1 MGIPAFYRWLTERYP
16 LTIADVMEETP
27 LYISGVSVPVDT
39 SRPNPN
45 GVEFDNLYL
54 DMNGIIHPCF
64 HPEGLPPP
72 TTYEEVFAAVFKYID
87 RIFSIVR
94 PRKLLFMA
102 IDGVAP
108 RAKMNQQRSR
118 RFRAARDAACQA
130 LSIETNDGIV
140 SESKEGNLEQVT
152 KLDSNVI
159 TPGTEFMDLLSSAL
173 RSYIGLRMKEKLGWR
188 GIKVILSDAN
198 VAGEGEHKIMSYI
211 RLQRNLPGFDPN
223 TRHCLYGLDADLIM
237 LALASH
243 EIHFSILREDHGNAS
258 TGGKSFKEKQRVMK
272 RQKLNGDSEEIG
284 KFAEKIENHIS
295 GMKFQFFNVW
305 ILREYLAYDMR
316 IPDTTLK
323 VDLERVIDD
332 FVFMC
337 LFVGNDFL
345 PHIPSLEISEVF
357 KYVEGICWV
366 MRYYYEGVCSWQWF
380 YPYHYAPFASDFY
393 GCGQLEIHFTL
404 GKPFKPFD
412 QLMAVLPA
420 ARKLMMD
427 ASSPI
432 LDFYPTDFELD
443 INGKRFSWQ
452 AICKLPFIEESRL
465 VSEIAKVE
473 HTLTDEERRRNRLGY
488 DVLCVRVSHPLAVK
502 VISLLECKDQSALP
516 TADIKYQIDPT
527 ISGGMNGYIYIS
539 EKPEWLMTTN
549 DQVISVFYEYPPF
562 HSHIPRLPEGVI
574 LPNKSVTKW
583 NCLHAHQLWHEP
595 AVSSSVS
602 SKRQIPKSISGP
614 QLAKLAHRLVSEYS
628 SSKHLD
634 VHRCAEHGF
643 PLDADRMGE
652 RRTEVQP
659 KKRKRDK
666 CNKDCLDGRSKEC
679 QVGKGDFVPI
689 NNAENM
695 ESSTLRQQGGS
706 SGDYVSA
713 GVDEIKVDKS
723 KKRKWSSK
731 DREHKEGAE
740 GAGIPDGV
748 QKLERSIQEQ
758 RNSDHTPG
766 GADGENDYKE
776 ANYRKRK
783 ERNKKGNQ
791 NDGDSVRNKNA
802 EKLGCTNH
810 ISKLQSCILQEQS
823 GGDVH
828 AGGDVAL
835 ELKTE
840 VKSKKRR
847 KIEADGVVINNVEKL
862 GSCFLM
868 EQRGGDSTH
877 TNADGLNAT
886 RNPVPNNN
894 YQELEDGALELKTEL
909 KSKKRKKFVADGIL
923 INNVEKL
930 GGSTL
935 MEQRR
940 GDSNLTNV
948 AGLGATRSPVPNNI
962 DQEFEGS
969 GLREQI
975 EHFDHSGANEV
986 EIKPEIKSKRK
997 KRRSKKKQQ
1006 IELIVPTND
1015 PLNLKSDLPGK
1026 EGPLDSNHIGA
1037 GGLEMKPEVNSKIIA
1052 PTNDPLNLQ
1061 PGLPGKQGA
1070 LDSNLI
1076 GLGGLEMK
1084 AEVQSKSKK
1093 RRSKKKRK
1101 IELIVPTND
1110 PLNLQSVLP
1119 GNQGALDSNHIGAGG
1134 LEMKPEV
1141 NSKIIVPTN
1150 DPLNLQPGLPGKQGA
1165 LDSNLIGL
1173 GGLEMKAEVQS
1184 KSKKRRSK
1192 KKRKIE
1198 LIVPTNDPLNLQ
1210 SGLPGNQGALDSNHI
1225 GAGGLEMKP
1234 EVNSK
1239 IIVPTNDPLNLL
1251 PGLPGQLGAL
1261 DSNHIGAGGLGMK
1274 PEVNSKIIV
1283 PTNDPLNLL
1292 PGLPGQ
1298 QGALDSN
1305 HIGVGGFEMKAEVKS
1320 KRKKRRSKKKQQI
1333 ELIVPTNDPLNLK
1346 SDLPGKE
1353 GALDSNHIGAGGLEM
1368 KPEVN
1373 SKIIAP
1379 TNDPLNLQPGLPGK
1393 QGALDSNLI
1402 GLGGLEMK
1410 AEVQSKSKKR
1420 RSKKKRKIELIVPT
1434 NDPLNLQSVLPGNQ
1448 GALDSNHIGAGG
1460 LEMKA
1465 EVNAKIIVPTN
1476 DPLNLQSG
1484 LPGQQGAL
1492 DSNLIGSGGLEM
1504 KAEVNSKI
1512 IVPTND
1518 PLNLQ
1523 SGLPGQQGALDSNH
1537 IGAGGLE
1544 MKPEVNSKIIAPTND
1559 PLNLQS
1565 GLPGQ
1570 QGALDSN
1577 LIGVGGLGM
1586 KPEVKSKRKKRRSKK
1601 KQQTELI
1608 VPTNDPLNLKSG
1620 LPGIQGALDSN
1631 HIGDIVS
1638 NYGVENLDLLVPGKQ
1653 GKDGD
1658 HGGAGVVE
1666 EIKTGNRFRSMKRS
1680 R

>member
-130 LSIETNDGIV
+130 LSMETNGGIV

-295 GMKFQFFNVW
+295 GMKFQFFKVW

-345 PHIPSLEISEVF
+345 PHIPSLEISEGAIDLLMTVYKKEFARMGGYLTNSFEINLIRVEHFVEAVGSHESAIFRRRNQLQFFCEDGNNSSQSKSTKCDPKAWPFSNQTTFSFNDTSAVVDKIKLGDEGWKERFYAEKFETKSEDERDTIRRHAVF

-420 ARKLMMD
+420 ASAHALPLFYRKLMMD

-516 TADIKYQIDPT
+516 TANIKYQIDPT

-539 EKPEWLMTTN
+539 EKPEWLMTTS

-583 NCLHAHQLWHEP
+583 NCSHAHQLWHEP

-666 CNKDCLDGRSKEC
+666 CNKDCLDGRSKES

-776 ANYRKRK
+776 AKSRESKSRKRK

-810 ISKLQSCILQEQS
+810 ISKATKLHSS
-823 GGDVH
+823 G
-828 AGGDVAL
+828 A
-835 ELKTE
+835 E
-840 VKSKKRR
+840 
-847 KIEADGVVINNVEKL
+847 
-862 GSCFLM
+862 
-868 EQRGGDSTH
+868 
-877 TNADGLNAT
+877 
-886 RNPVPNNN
+886 
-894 YQELEDGALELKTEL
+894 
-909 KSKKRKKFVADGIL
+909 
-923 INNVEKL
+923 
-930 GGSTL
+930 
-935 MEQRR
+935 RR
-940 GDSNLTNV
+940 GCSCRWRC
-948 AGLGATRSPVPNNI
+948 G
-962 DQEFEGS
+962 
-969 GLREQI
+969 
-975 EHFDHSGANEV
+975 
-986 EIKPEIKSKRK
+986 
-997 KRRSKKKQQ
+997 
-1006 IELIVPTND
+1006 
-1015 PLNLKSDLPGK
+1015 
-1026 EGPLDSNHIGA
+1026 IGA
-1037 GGLEMKPEVNSKIIA
+1037 EIQEKEK
-1052 PTNDPLNLQ
+1052 D
-1061 PGLPGKQGA
+1061 
-1070 LDSNLI
+1070 
-1076 GLGGLEMK
+1076 
-1084 AEVQSKSKK
+1084 QS
-1093 RRSKKKRK
+1093 
-1101 IELIVPTND
+1101 
-1110 PLNLQSVLP
+1110 
-1119 GNQGALDSNHIGAGG
+1119 
-1134 LEMKPEV
+1134 
-1141 NSKIIVPTN
+1141 
-1150 DPLNLQPGLPGKQGA
+1150 
-1165 LDSNLIGL
+1165 
-1173 GGLEMKAEVQS
+1173 
-1184 KSKKRRSK
+1184 
-1192 KKRKIE
+1192 
-1198 LIVPTNDPLNLQ
+1198 
-1210 SGLPGNQGALDSNHI
+1210 
-1225 GAGGLEMKP
+1225 
-1234 EVNSK
+1234 
-1239 IIVPTNDPLNLL
+1239 
-1251 PGLPGQLGAL
+1251 
-1261 DSNHIGAGGLGMK
+1261 
-1274 PEVNSKIIV
+1274 
-1283 PTNDPLNLL
+1283 
-1292 PGLPGQ
+1292 
-1298 QGALDSN
+1298 
-1305 HIGVGGFEMKAEVKS
+1305 
-1320 KRKKRRSKKKQQI
+1320 
-1333 ELIVPTNDPLNLK
+1333 
-1346 SDLPGKE
+1346 
-1353 GALDSNHIGAGGLEM
+1353 
-1368 KPEVN
+1368 
-1373 SKIIAP
+1373 
-1379 TNDPLNLQPGLPGK
+1379 
-1393 QGALDSNLI
+1393 
-1402 GLGGLEMK
+1402 
-1410 AEVQSKSKKR
+1410 
-1420 RSKKKRKIELIVPT
+1420 
-1434 NDPLNLQSVLPGNQ
+1434 
-1448 GALDSNHIGAGG
+1448 
-1460 LEMKA
+1460 
-1465 EVNAKIIVPTN
+1465 
-1476 DPLNLQSG
+1476 
-1484 LPGQQGAL
+1484 
-1492 DSNLIGSGGLEM
+1492 
-1504 KAEVNSKI
+1504 
-1512 IVPTND
+1512 
-1518 PLNLQ
+1518 
-1523 SGLPGQQGALDSNH
+1523 
-1537 IGAGGLE
+1537 
-1544 MKPEVNSKIIAPTND
+1544 
-1559 PLNLQS
+1559 
-1565 GLPGQ
+1565 
-1570 QGALDSN
+1570 
-1577 LIGVGGLGM
+1577 
-1586 KPEVKSKRKKRRSKK
+1586 
-1601 KQQTELI
+1601 
-1608 VPTNDPLNLKSG
+1608 
-1620 LPGIQGALDSN
+1620 
-1631 HIGDIVS
+1631 
-1638 NYGVENLDLLVPGKQ
+1638 
-1653 GKDGD
+1653 
-1658 HGGAGVVE
+1658 
-1666 EIKTGNRFRSMKRS
+1666 
-1680 R
+1680 

>member
-1110 PLNLQSVLP
+1110 PLNLQS
-1119 GNQGALDSNHIGAGG
+1119 
-1134 LEMKPEV
+1134 
-1141 NSKIIVPTN
+1141 
-1150 DPLNLQPGLPGKQGA
+1150 
-1165 LDSNLIGL
+1165 
-1173 GGLEMKAEVQS
+1173 
-1184 KSKKRRSK
+1184 
-1192 KKRKIE
+1192 
-1198 LIVPTNDPLNLQ
+1198 
-1210 SGLPGNQGALDSNHI
+1210 GLPGNQGALDSNHI

>member
-1 MGIPAFYRWLTERYP
+1 
-16 LTIADVMEETP
+16 
-27 LYISGVSVPVDT
+27 
-39 SRPNPN
+39 
-45 GVEFDNLYL
+45 
-54 DMNGIIHPCF
+54 
-64 HPEGLPPP
+64 
-72 TTYEEVFAAVFKYID
+72 
-87 RIFSIVR
+87 
-94 PRKLLFMA
+94 
-102 IDGVAP
+102 
-108 RAKMNQQRSR
+108 
-118 RFRAARDAACQA
+118 
-130 LSIETNDGIV
+130 
-140 SESKEGNLEQVT
+140 
-152 KLDSNVI
+152 
-159 TPGTEFMDLLSSAL
+159 
-173 RSYIGLRMKEKLGWR
+173 
-188 GIKVILSDAN
+188 
-198 VAGEGEHKIMSYI
+198 
-211 RLQRNLPGFDPN
+211 
-223 TRHCLYGLDADLIM
+223 
-237 LALASH
+237 
-243 EIHFSILREDHGNAS
+243 
-258 TGGKSFKEKQRVMK
+258 
-272 RQKLNGDSEEIG
+272 
-284 KFAEKIENHIS
+284 
-295 GMKFQFFNVW
+295 
-305 ILREYLAYDMR
+305 
-316 IPDTTLK
+316 
-323 VDLERVIDD
+323 
-332 FVFMC
+332 
-337 LFVGNDFL
+337 
-345 PHIPSLEISEVF
+345 
-357 KYVEGICWV
+357 

-420 ARKLMMD
+420 ASAHALPLFYRKLMMD

-516 TADIKYQIDPT
+516 TANIKYQIDPT

-539 EKPEWLMTTN
+539 EKPEWLMTTS

-583 NCLHAHQLWHEP
+583 NCSHAHQLWHEP

-666 CNKDCLDGRSKEC
+666 CNKDCLDGRSKES

-776 ANYRKRK
+776 AKSRESKSRKRK

-835 ELKTE
+835 ELK
-840 VKSKKRR
+840 SKKRR
-847 KIEADGVVINNVEKL
+847 KIKADGVVINNVEKL

-930 GGSTL
+930 GGSSL
-935 MEQRR
+935 MEQRG

-948 AGLGATRSPVPNNI
+948 VGLGATRSRVPNNI
-962 DQEFEGS
+962 DQEFEDS
-969 GLREQI
+969 GLREQT

-1006 IELIVPTND
+1006 IELIIPTND
-1015 PLNLKSDLPGK
+1015 PLNLQSDLPGK
-1026 EGPLDSNHIGA
+1026 EGALDSNHIGV

-1084 AEVQSKSKK
+1084 AEVKSK
-1093 RRSKKKRK
+1093 R
-1101 IELIVPTND
+1101 
-1110 PLNLQSVLP
+1110 
-1119 GNQGALDSNHIGAGG
+1119 
-1134 LEMKPEV
+1134 
-1141 NSKIIVPTN
+1141 
-1150 DPLNLQPGLPGKQGA
+1150 
-1165 LDSNLIGL
+1165 
-1173 GGLEMKAEVQS
+1173 
-1184 KSKKRRSK
+1184 KKRRSK

-1210 SGLPGNQGALDSNHI
+1210 SGLPG
-1225 GAGGLEMKP
+1225 E
-1234 EVNSK
+1234 
-1239 IIVPTNDPLNLL
+1239 
-1251 PGLPGQLGAL
+1251 
-1261 DSNHIGAGGLGMK
+1261 
-1274 PEVNSKIIV
+1274 
-1283 PTNDPLNLL
+1283 
-1292 PGLPGQ
+1292 

-1305 HIGVGGFEMKAEVKS
+1305 HIGVGG
-1320 KRKKRRSKKKQQI
+1320 
-1333 ELIVPTNDPLNLK
+1333 
-1346 SDLPGKE
+1346 
-1353 GALDSNHIGAGGLEM
+1353 LEM
-1368 KPEVN
+1368 KP
-1373 SKIIAP
+1373 
-1379 TNDPLNLQPGLPGK
+1379 
-1393 QGALDSNLI
+1393 
-1402 GLGGLEMK
+1402 
-1410 AEVQSKSKKR
+1410 
-1420 RSKKKRKIELIVPT
+1420 
-1434 NDPLNLQSVLPGNQ
+1434 
-1448 GALDSNHIGAGG
+1448 
-1460 LEMKA
+1460 
-1465 EVNAKIIVPTN
+1465 
-1476 DPLNLQSG
+1476 
-1484 LPGQQGAL
+1484 
-1492 DSNLIGSGGLEM
+1492 
-1504 KAEVNSKI
+1504 EVNSKI

-1537 IGAGGLE
+1537 IGVGGFEMKAEVKSKRKKRWSKKKRKIELIVPTNDPLNLQSGLPGEQGALDSNQIVVGGLE
-1544 MKPEVNSKIIAPTND
+1544 MKPEVNSKIIVPTNDPLNLQSGLPGQQGALDSNQIVVGGLEMKPEVNSKIIVPTND

-1631 HIGDIVS
+1631 HIG
-1638 NYGVENLDLLVPGKQ
+1638 L
-1653 GKDGD
+1653 
-1658 HGGAGVVE
+1658 GGLE
-1666 EIKTGNRFRSMKRS
+1666 MKT
-1680 R
+1680 

>member
-188 GIKVILSDAN
+188 GIK
-198 VAGEGEHKIMSYI
+198 
-211 RLQRNLPGFDPN
+211 
-223 TRHCLYGLDADLIM
+223 DADLIM

-316 IPDTTLK
+316 MPDTTLK
-323 VDLERVIDD
+323 VDVERVIDD

-345 PHIPSLEISEVF
+345 PHIPSLEISEGAIDLLMTVYKKEFARMGGYLTNSFEINLIRVEHFVQAVGSHESAIFRRRNQMQKEWEIRLQRQSKYQKPFHSSKSLFDDGVSESCKSSVKMGTTPLNQNQQNPQSMAIQQSNHFSFNDTSAVVDKIKLGDEGWKERFYAEKFETKSEDERDTIRRHAVF

-420 ARKLMMD
+420 ASAHALPLFYRKLMMD

-502 VISLLECKDQSALP
+502 VISLLECKDQSAMP

-723 KKRKWSSK
+723 IKRKWSSK

-810 ISKLQSCILQEQS
+810 ISKLQSCILLEQS

-894 YQELEDGALELKTEL
+894 YQELEDGAL
-909 KSKKRKKFVADGIL
+909 GIENR
-923 INNVEKL
+923 IEIQEKEKVC
-930 GGSTL
+930 S
-935 MEQRR
+935 
-940 GDSNLTNV
+940 
-948 AGLGATRSPVPNNI
+948 
-962 DQEFEGS
+962 
-969 GLREQI
+969 
-975 EHFDHSGANEV
+975 
-986 EIKPEIKSKRK
+986 
-997 KRRSKKKQQ
+997 
-1006 IELIVPTND
+1006 
-1015 PLNLKSDLPGK
+1015 
-1026 EGPLDSNHIGA
+1026 
-1037 GGLEMKPEVNSKIIA
+1037 
-1052 PTNDPLNLQ
+1052 
-1061 PGLPGKQGA
+1061 
-1070 LDSNLI
+1070 
-1076 GLGGLEMK
+1076 
-1084 AEVQSKSKK
+1084 
-1093 RRSKKKRK
+1093 
-1101 IELIVPTND
+1101 
-1110 PLNLQSVLP
+1110 
-1119 GNQGALDSNHIGAGG
+1119 
-1134 LEMKPEV
+1134 
-1141 NSKIIVPTN
+1141 
-1150 DPLNLQPGLPGKQGA
+1150 
-1165 LDSNLIGL
+1165 
-1173 GGLEMKAEVQS
+1173 
-1184 KSKKRRSK
+1184 
-1192 KKRKIE
+1192 
-1198 LIVPTNDPLNLQ
+1198 
-1210 SGLPGNQGALDSNHI
+1210 
-1225 GAGGLEMKP
+1225 
-1234 EVNSK
+1234 
-1239 IIVPTNDPLNLL
+1239 
-1251 PGLPGQLGAL
+1251 
-1261 DSNHIGAGGLGMK
+1261 
-1274 PEVNSKIIV
+1274 
-1283 PTNDPLNLL
+1283 
-1292 PGLPGQ
+1292 
-1298 QGALDSN
+1298 
-1305 HIGVGGFEMKAEVKS
+1305 
-1320 KRKKRRSKKKQQI
+1320 
-1333 ELIVPTNDPLNLK
+1333 
-1346 SDLPGKE
+1346 
-1353 GALDSNHIGAGGLEM
+1353 
-1368 KPEVN
+1368 
-1373 SKIIAP
+1373 
-1379 TNDPLNLQPGLPGK
+1379 
-1393 QGALDSNLI
+1393 
-1402 GLGGLEMK
+1402 
-1410 AEVQSKSKKR
+1410 
-1420 RSKKKRKIELIVPT
+1420 
-1434 NDPLNLQSVLPGNQ
+1434 
-1448 GALDSNHIGAGG
+1448 
-1460 LEMKA
+1460 
-1465 EVNAKIIVPTN
+1465 
-1476 DPLNLQSG
+1476 
-1484 LPGQQGAL
+1484 
-1492 DSNLIGSGGLEM
+1492 
-1504 KAEVNSKI
+1504 
-1512 IVPTND
+1512 
-1518 PLNLQ
+1518 
-1523 SGLPGQQGALDSNH
+1523 
-1537 IGAGGLE
+1537 
-1544 MKPEVNSKIIAPTND
+1544 
-1559 PLNLQS
+1559 
-1565 GLPGQ
+1565 
-1570 QGALDSN
+1570 
-1577 LIGVGGLGM
+1577 
-1586 KPEVKSKRKKRRSKK
+1586 
-1601 KQQTELI
+1601 
-1608 VPTNDPLNLKSG
+1608 
-1620 LPGIQGALDSN
+1620 
-1631 HIGDIVS
+1631 
-1638 NYGVENLDLLVPGKQ
+1638 
-1653 GKDGD
+1653 
-1658 HGGAGVVE
+1658 
-1666 EIKTGNRFRSMKRS
+1666 
-1680 R
+1680 